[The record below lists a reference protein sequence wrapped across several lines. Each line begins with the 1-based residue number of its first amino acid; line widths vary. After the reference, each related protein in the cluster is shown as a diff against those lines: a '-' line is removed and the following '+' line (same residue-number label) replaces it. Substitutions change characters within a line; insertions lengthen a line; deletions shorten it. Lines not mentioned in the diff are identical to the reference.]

1 MESKYSPLI
10 LALVFLILFFV
21 FIIKNENAN
30 NPSQKTNKVSVSQ
43 TFHLASHKG
52 WSNDLQTIV
61 WNQEKNYYD
70 IYFLH
75 SVDGATDPGHIQ
87 RLKILSPIVNKR
99 LLYQQRVVT
108 LKRDGILL
116 GQVV

>member
-30 NPSQKTNKVSVSQ
+30 NPSQKTNKVSMSQ

-75 SVDGATDPGHIQ
+75 SVDGATDPFG
-87 RLKILSPIVNKR
+87 KK
-99 LLYQQRVVT
+99 
-108 LKRDGILL
+108 DGILL
-116 GQVV
+116 GQGV

>member
-10 LALVFLILFFV
+10 LALDFFNFTFLI

-61 WNQEKNYYD
+61 WNQVK
-70 IYFLH
+70 
-75 SVDGATDPGHIQ
+75 
-87 RLKILSPIVNKR
+87 K
-99 LLYQQRVVT
+99 LL
-108 LKRDGILL
+108 
-116 GQVV
+116 

>member
-70 IYFLH
+70 IYFLQDRK
-75 SVDGATDPGHIQ
+75 ST
-87 RLKILSPIVNKR
+87 RLNSSHRSLSRMPSSA
-99 LLYQQRVVT
+99 
-108 LKRDGILL
+108 
-116 GQVV
+116 

>member
-1 MESKYSPLI
+1 MESKYPSLI
-10 LALVFLILFFV
+10 FIIAFLILFFV
-21 FIIKNENAN
+21 FIMKNENVN
-30 NPSQKTNKVSVSQ
+30 NPSPKTNKASVSQ

-75 SVDGATDPGHIQ
+75 SVDGATDPFG
-87 RLKILSPIVNKR
+87 K
-99 LLYQQRVVT
+99 
-108 LKRDGILL
+108 DC
-116 GQVV
+116 